1 MITKYRNTGYRQIDI
16 CRKFA
21 QILNCMKGIFM
32 FKRSCCIIIKDHP
45 VHLDKTR
52 IYNTISKYQ
61 IEGYEVFI
69 YLLDEGILF
78 LQSEYWP
85 LLQSI
90 DCIIYACGH
99 GSQQYNVPFREEV
112 IFTGIDSLAQLI
124 KSSNHVIP
132 IQKNEKEII
141 NKY

>member
-1 MITKYRNTGYRQIDI
+1 MRFKQIDI

-21 QILNCMKGIFM
+21 QIINCMKGIFIM
-32 FKRSCCIIIKDHP
+32 KRSCCIIITDHP
-45 VHLDKTR
+45 INLDKAY
-52 IYNTISKYQ
+52 IFNTISKYK
-61 IEGYEVFI
+61 IEEYEVYI

-99 GSQQYNVPFREEV
+99 GSQKYNVPFREEV
-112 IFTGIDSLAQLI
+112 IFTGTDSLAQLF
-124 KSSNHVIP
+124 KSCNSIIP
-132 IQKNEKEII
+132 IQINEKEII